1 MNYSDPDGNRHIFVG
16 LAVVLALV
24 VCGPSPGQ
32 ASDHFDV
39 VSGVIES
46 PRFRGKSPRE
56 KLDLAARLIRSN
68 ELKQSDVAFLLLD
81 WADRYVREP
90 TDPVERL
97 RRWAKLT
104 NDEKLGHVRL
114 PRDFLN
120 RMLITEYLVNQ
131 TPYLEVTPYEKME
144 LLGKLEQK
152 KLVDWSVFLAYA
164 RLYAGGI
171 VVGADGYRRTTP
183 LEALRSLKTL
193 KDKGLIG
200 WHYRVPTEAILAAE
214 ELAIDKGYQNGSWAD
229 RLAMLNDLETKG
241 LISRLTRKE
250 LEKLPAWRLL
260 VGDLSFLK
268 AGPAGKRT
276 RLSQLKDRELIS
288 SSTYADLMEIF
299 GAVPA
304 ASSIESKPSPLPEK
318 DQTLGKGR

>member
-1 MNYSDPDGNRHIFVG
+1 MNYSDPVGTHHIFVG
-16 LAVVLALV
+16 LAIVLVVVLF
-24 VCGPSPGQ
+24 GTSHSQ

-46 PRFRGKSPRE
+46 PRFKGKSAQE

-68 ELKQSDVAFLLLD
+68 ELKQSDVSFLLLD

-90 TDPVERL
+90 SDPLERL

-104 NDEKLGHVRL
+104 NDEQLGHLRI

-120 RMLITEYLVNQ
+120 RMLITEYLVNR
-131 TPYLEVTPYEKME
+131 TPYLEVAPYEKME

-152 KLVDWSVFLAYA
+152 KLVDWSVFLSYA
-164 RLYAGGI
+164 RIYAGGI
-171 VVGADGYRRTTP
+171 VVGADGYRHTSP
-183 LEALRSLKTL
+183 LEALRILKTL

-200 WHYRVPTEAILAAE
+200 WHYRVPTEAILVAE
-214 ELAIDKGYQNGSWAD
+214 ELATDKDYQEGAWAD
-229 RLAMLNDLETKG
+229 RLAKLNDLETKG

-260 VGDLSFLK
+260 VGDPSFLK
-268 AGPAGKRT
+268 AGPAGKRK
-276 RLSQLKDRELIS
+276 RLSQLKDQGLIS
-288 SSTYADLMEIF
+288 TSTYGDLMGIF

-304 ASSIESKPSPLPEK
+304 ASSIESKPSPLPQK
-318 DQTLGKGR
+318 DSSRSKGR